1 MTDINDVLKILR
13 NFLLNDQQMKIL
25 LDNEDALYLI
35 EKPEK
40 EKLDNYIIYLY
51 KPFEGRYLYPVQ
63 IEFRL
68 VGKDL
73 QKLTALKS
81 RLIKLMNYNRDS
93 EIIKEED
100 IVIKDS
106 KLLNGGGQIFN
117 SQSNNYELIVFF
129 LIKF

>member
-1 MTDINDVLKILR
+1 MTDINDILKLLR
-13 NFLLNDQQMKIL
+13 NFLLEDQQMKIL
-25 LDNEDALYLI
+25 LDDEDAIYLI

-40 EKLDNYIIYLY
+40 EDVDNYIIYLY
-51 KPFEGRYLYPVQ
+51 KPLGGRYIQDCQ

-81 RLIKLMNYNRDS
+81 RLIKLLNYNRDS
-93 EIIKEED
+93 EIIRDDD

-106 KLLNGGGQIFN
+106 KLLTGGGQLKNPKTGNF
-117 SQSNNYELIVFF
+117 ELIVFF